1 MFFSFV
7 SFITN
12 FGLFWTCLENIVY
25 DDALWR
31 HDYFKD
37 SIGIFFL
44 NSSFGVKRRVL
55 RAEENQGPR
64 ERLCTTF
71 SSADNSIIV
80 LLFACLVLSVLTE
93 KSKNYMRG
101 LYDYAI
107 TPSRTFEQTRL
118 SQHLCKKYSAA
129 NDWDF
134 LMYVQLSSCVQGAY
148 YEWDTYAK
156 IKKQLPSELL
166 AGRQCSCRVSKI

>member
-12 FGLFWTCLENIVY
+12 CGLFWTCLENIVY

-64 ERLCTTF
+64 ERLCKTF

-118 SQHLCKKYSAA
+118 SQHFARNIQQLMIEIFLCTFSYRPVSRG
-129 NDWDF
+129 
-134 LMYVQLSSCVQGAY
+134 LIM
-148 YEWDTYAK
+148 
-156 IKKQLPSELL
+156 SEI
-166 AGRQCSCRVSKI
+166 RMQK